1 MTVLSALTPAASVSL
16 ADQFYGL
23 SGANSRVFT
32 LDQIRA
38 DVFWCGTAGGSANAL
53 TLTPSIP
60 IPAYA
65 AGQVFRFIP
74 SLANTSGTVTVAVS
88 GLAAKSV
95 NVGSLTLPTPAFAT
109 SDIVEI
115 VFDGTGFQL
124 ISQVYSQGDAGAVV
138 RTISQR
144 LRDQISVADFGATGD
159 GVTDDTAAIQ
169 AAIDAADAA
178 GGGTVLLEGKV
189 YAISAALTIASGVH
203 LVGVGSGQV
212 PEGPDVAGGNMFNEN
227 VTVIRA
233 LAGFPSTGMIRAVT
247 PANDPYAIQNVRIEG
262 ILADANGIAPR
273 CFDIR
278 TVKNSAF
285 VGLMAY
291 LPTETG
297 FYVHVNPIAD
307 TTSEGNNATQFNEF
321 RNLSAFVAYN
331 GNVTSAVG
339 IYVDGSTVNNVNQN
353 RWDNIY
359 VWHGNGHGIDIVNS
373 DTDLWTRVNTQ
384 AWGTGYGC
392 ALRGSDT
399 NANEGVRELT
409 MIRLHHLT

>member
-124 ISQVYSQGDAGAVV
+124 ISQVYSQG
-138 RTISQR
+138 
-144 LRDQISVADFGATGD
+144 
-159 GVTDDTAAIQ
+159 
-169 AAIDAADAA
+169 
-178 GGGTVLLEGKV
+178 
-189 YAISAALTIASGVH
+189 
-203 LVGVGSGQV
+203 
-212 PEGPDVAGGNMFNEN
+212 
-227 VTVIRA
+227 
-233 LAGFPSTGMIRAVT
+233 
-247 PANDPYAIQNVRIEG
+247 
-262 ILADANGIAPR
+262 
-273 CFDIR
+273 
-278 TVKNSAF
+278 SAF
-285 VGLMAY
+285 YHGWLYRGETVVVVICEGGWSSSRLNITHLILLLLM
-291 LPTETG
+291 
-297 FYVHVNPIAD
+297 
-307 TTSEGNNATQFNEF
+307 
-321 RNLSAFVAYN
+321 
-331 GNVTSAVG
+331 
-339 IYVDGSTVNNVNQN
+339 
-353 RWDNIY
+353 
-359 VWHGNGHGIDIVNS
+359 
-373 DTDLWTRVNTQ
+373 
-384 AWGTGYGC
+384 C
-392 ALRGSDT
+392 
-399 NANEGVRELT
+399 
-409 MIRLHHLT
+409 